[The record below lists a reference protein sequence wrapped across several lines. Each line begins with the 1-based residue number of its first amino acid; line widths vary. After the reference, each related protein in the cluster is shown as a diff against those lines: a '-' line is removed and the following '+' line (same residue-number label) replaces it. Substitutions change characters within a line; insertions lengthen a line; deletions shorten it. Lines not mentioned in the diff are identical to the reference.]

1 MELKITNE
9 SYSPLTN
16 TQINELLK
24 RSLAGRKLRK
34 VLIIPPDITRYHS
47 NAGYITNAYY
57 HMLKDNC
64 EVDILPALGTHDSMT
79 QEEVLDMYGDIP
91 FDRFIEHH
99 WRTDIVKVGTVPE
112 SYVSEITEGLWNK
125 SVTMEINKNILNPD
139 YDLIISVG
147 QVVPHEVI
155 GMANHSKNIFV
166 GCGGKSTI
174 HESHMIG
181 AVFGMER
188 MMGKDFTPVRKVLDY
203 GWQHFLK
210 DLPLIFV
217 LTVTTA
223 PENKIQTH
231 GLFIGDTRKTL
242 EDAIVVAQA
251 KNINFLEKGIKK
263 CVVYLDPKEFRSTWL
278 GNKSVYRTRMAI
290 ADDGELIVLAPGIIK
305 FGEDEKIDELI
316 RKYGYVGRDEVL
328 RLFHENEDLQS
339 NMSAAAHLIHG
350 SSDERFKITY
360 AVKNISLDE
369 IRRVNFNAIDY
380 DEALKLYPIDQLK
393 PGYNITANN
402 EEIYYV
408 PNPALGLWINQE
420 KFKMNKET
428 L

>member
-9 SYSPLTN
+9 VYSPLSN
-16 TQINELLK
+16 AQINDLLE
-24 RSLAGRKLRK
+24 RSLAGRNLKK
-34 VLIIPPDITRYHS
+34 VLIIPPDITRFHS

-57 HMLKDNC
+57 HMLKDSC
-64 EVDILPALGTHDSMT
+64 AVDILPALGTHDPMT
-79 QEEVLDMYGDIP
+79 KEEVYDMYGDIP
-91 FDRFIEHH
+91 FNRFIEHH

-112 SYVSEITEGLWNK
+112 SYVSEITEGLWNQ
-125 SVTMEINKNILNPD
+125 SVTMEINKHILNPD

-155 GMANHSKNIFV
+155 GMANHSKNLFV

-242 EDAIVVAQA
+242 EDAIVVAQE

-290 ADDGELIVLAPGIIK
+290 EDDGELIVLAPGITK

-316 RKYGYVGRDEVL
+316 RKYGYVGREEVL
-328 RLFHENEDLQS
+328 RLFHENEDLQN

-350 SSDERFKITY
+350 SSDGRFKITY

-369 IRRVNFNAIDY
+369 IRAVNFNAMDY

-393 PGYNITANN
+393 PGYNITTSQ
-402 EEIYYV
+402 EEVYYV
-408 PNPALGLWINQE
+408 PNPALGLWINKE
-420 KFKMNKET
+420 KFKNE
-428 L
+428 